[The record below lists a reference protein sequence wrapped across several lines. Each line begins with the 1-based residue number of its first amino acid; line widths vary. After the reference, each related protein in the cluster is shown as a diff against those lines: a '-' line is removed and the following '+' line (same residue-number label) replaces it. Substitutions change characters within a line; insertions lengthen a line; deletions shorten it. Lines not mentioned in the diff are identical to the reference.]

1 MGRHRYSKLRNCG
14 VKLLHLKKQKYYESL
29 DVNKI
34 TDNKNFWKTIN
45 SLFSNKTNSTNAKIT
60 PLGNKDILGEES
72 KVTYNEVFSYIEKEV
87 QIETMIIY
95 FFDILEAIKKYKNHP
110 SILRIISANF
120 RSVTTV
126 MFFSYMSA

>member
-45 SLFSNKTNSTNAKIT
+45 SLFSNKTNSTNSKIT
-60 PLGNKDILGEES
+60 LLGN

-120 RSVTTV
+120 RSITTV

>member
-1 MGRHRYSKLRNCG
+1 MYCTLVICG
-14 VKLLHLKKQKYYESL
+14 VKLLHLKKQKYYKSL
-29 DVNKI
+29 DINKI

-45 SLFSNKTNSTNAKIT
+45 SLFSNKTNSTNSKIT
-60 PLGNKDILGEES
+60 LLRNKDILREES
-72 KVTYNEVFSYIEKEV
+72 KVTYKEVFSYIDKEL
-87 QIETMIIY
+87 QIEMMIIY

-120 RSVTTV
+120 RSITTV